1 MKKIIV
7 ISLLFILFIAA
18 CGEKD
23 PIMPPSIDDMDLTG
37 TPYAPQAFTLKIPAN
52 FPKME
57 IPADNALT
65 TEGVD
70 LGRRLFYDPILSRDN
85 TMSCAS
91 CHLSTGSFTDNKA
104 FSKGVDSIEGLRSSM
119 SLENV
124 GFLNKGLFWDGHV
137 KTLEEQ
143 ALLPVEDP
151 RELHTIWDKV
161 VEKLKKHPDYP
172 TKFRKAFGVST
183 KNDITKAMVV
193 KAIAQFER
201 TLISGNAKFDK
212 IFRREDFFTDDE
224 LTGYQLFFNASGAP
238 DAQCGHCH
246 TSPFF
251 SSEDYFNNGLD
262 SVKNLQNF
270 KDLGRGIVTKKEFDN
285 GKFRAPT
292 LRNIEL
298 TAPYMHDGRFKTLE
312 EVIEHYASGG
322 HYSDNIDPFIPQIA
336 AIKLTIKQKRQILLF
351 LKTLTDTSFVNNKA
365 FQNPYK

>member
-7 ISLLFILFIAA
+7 ISLLFILCIAA

-23 PIMPPSIDDMDLTG
+23 PVMPPSIDDTDLTG
-37 TPYAPQAFTLKIPAN
+37 TPYAPQSFTLKIPAN
-52 FPKME
+52 FPQME

-65 TEGVD
+65 TEGVE
-70 LGRRLFYDPILSRDN
+70 LGRRLFYDPILSRDS
-85 TMSCAS
+85 TMACAS
-91 CHLSTGSFTDNKA
+91 CHLSAGAFTDNKA
-104 FSKGVDSIEGLRSSM
+104 LSKGVDNINGLRSSM

-124 GFLNKGLFWDGHV
+124 GFVNKGLFWDGHV

-161 VEKLKKHPDYP
+161 VEKLKKHKEYP
-172 TKFRKAFGVST
+172 IRFRKAFGIST
-183 KNDITKAMVV
+183 KNDITKSLAV
-193 KAIAQFER
+193 KAISQFER
-201 TLISGNAKFDK
+201 TLISGNSKIDK
-212 IFRREDFFTDDE
+212 IYRKEDFFTDDE
-224 LTGYQLFFNASGAP
+224 LDGFQLFFNASGAP

-251 SSEDYFNNGLD
+251 SSNDYFNNGLD
-262 SVKNLQNF
+262 SVKSLNDF

-322 HYSDNIDPFIPQIA
+322 HYADNVDPFIPQIA
-336 AIKLTIKQKRQILLF
+336 TIKLTTKQKKQILLF
-351 LKTLTDTSFVNNKA
+351 LKTLTDTSFVSNPA
-365 FQNPYK
+365 FQNPFK

>member
-1 MKKIIV
+1 MKKII
-7 ISLLFILFIAA
+7 IFSILFILFIAA

-23 PIMPPSIDDMDLTG
+23 PIMPPSIDDTDLTAI
-37 TPYAPQAFTLKIPAN
+37 PFSPQPVTFKIPTN
-52 FPKME
+52 FPQMD

-65 TEGVD
+65 TEGVE
-70 LGRRLFYDPILSRDN
+70 LGRRLFFDPILSRDN

-91 CHLSTGSFTDNKA
+91 CHLPASSFTDNKA

-124 GFLNKGLFWDGHV
+124 GFVNKGLFWDGHAQ
-137 KTLEEQ
+137 TLEEQ

-161 VEKLKKHPDYP
+161 VEKLKKHADYP
-172 TKFRKAFGVST
+172 IRFRKAFGISS
-183 KNDITKAMVV
+183 KNDITKTLAV
-193 KAIAQFER
+193 KAISQFER
-201 TLISGNAKFDK
+201 TLISGNAKIDK
-212 IFRREDFFTDDE
+212 IFRKEDFFTDDE
-224 LTGYQLFFNASGAP
+224 LDGFQLFFNAAGAP

-251 SSEDYFNNGLD
+251 SSNDFFNNGLD
-262 SVKNLQNF
+262 SVKTLQGF

-312 EVIEHYASGG
+312 QVIEHYASGG
-322 HYSDNIDPFIPQIA
+322 HYADNIDPFIPQIA
-336 AIKLTIKQKRQILLF
+336 DIKLTAKQKRQILLF
-351 LKTLTDTSFVNNKA
+351 LKTLTDTSFVNNPA
-365 FQNPYK
+365 FQNPHK